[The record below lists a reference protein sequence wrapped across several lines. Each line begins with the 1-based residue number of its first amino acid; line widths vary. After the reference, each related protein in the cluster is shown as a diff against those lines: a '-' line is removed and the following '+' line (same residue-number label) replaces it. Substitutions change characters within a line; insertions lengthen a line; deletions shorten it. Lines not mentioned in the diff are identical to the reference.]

1 MKRNQSYFEP
11 TEYGKEIERK
21 VQILDAARFA
31 IDNRQTMGQFTR
43 MADGL
48 FLLLNDRH
56 NDNPGTSG
64 IQQGVPPDQERIM
77 KNLWSLY
84 WSPEGRKIAVNIS
97 APTARAAIRKA
108 PQPYKKYLGE
118 IYAVAQTGEIVY

>member
-1 MKRNQSYFEP
+1 MKMKRNQSYFEP

-56 NDNPGTSG
+56 MTIPEL
-64 IQQGVPPDQERIM
+64 QEYSKAYHQIR
-77 KNLWSLY
+77 
-84 WSPEGRKIAVNIS
+84 S
-97 APTARAAIRKA
+97 AS
-108 PQPYKKYLGE
+108 
-118 IYAVAQTGEIVY
+118 